1 MSFEQVRVYQLHQI
15 EMPRIAR
22 RFEVQFE
29 CDRLYDFV
37 WRYARIGDVGGLNVL
52 RQPRLQH
59 IAQHGFA
66 AADFA
71 GHLDDALALADRI
84 DQRFEYG
91 PAVSAAEK
99 EIGVGGDAEWRLC
112 QSEMGVVHVLAPI
125 RGIGCYG
132 HAAIGLNQAHRQTC
146 CSFAS
151 GCRAWCD
158 VCPGVWLLAR
168 DCPE

>member
-91 PAVSAAEK
+91 PTVSAAEK
-99 EIGVGGDAEWRLC
+99 EIGRFRCGIRAVVEAAVPMSTKRLRWYFAC
-112 QSEMGVVHVLAPI
+112 RSSRDVPYTPYQNGPI
-125 RGIGCYG
+125 I
-132 HAAIGLNQAHRQTC
+132 
-146 CSFAS
+146 
-151 GCRAWCD
+151 
-158 VCPGVWLLAR
+158 
-168 DCPE
+168 